1 MAAPGRHPSSERNK
15 KRGAE
20 LARQLKAGRT
30 TKFGQLSIEA
40 FAAEA
45 GVSPNTLRK
54 LESGQA
60 NPGIFTVADVAKKL
74 DLVLDDLII
83 PPIRRRRSV

>member
-1 MAAPGRHPSSERNK
+1 VAASGRHPSSERNK
-15 KRGAE
+15 TRGAE
-20 LARQLKAGRT
+20 LARRLKAGRAE
-30 TKFGQLSIEA
+30 KFGQLSIEA

-60 NPGIFTVADVAKKL
+60 NPGIFTVADVAEKL
-74 DLVLDDLII
+74 DLVLDDLIA
-83 PPIRRRRSV
+83 PPRRRSRPV